1 MTEKGIW
8 EGKKGREREMA
19 GKKKW
24 KQKQNK

>member
-8 EGKKGREREMA
+8 EGKKVREREMA
-19 GKKKW
+19 ARKKW